1 MSILTRIQASKAEAN
16 KKMFA
21 VVAGQR
27 LSGKTS
33 LAGTLPGK
41 TLLLQAAIYE
51 SGSKSAVKLAE
62 KQSNE
67 LSILTF
73 HNTLELRDIVKEL
86 AADSEF
92 DNIYV
97 DGVGSITD
105 MKMSEPKMI
114 AAAKAD
120 VWGAYRVL
128 GDEMRVM
135 LHELKAL
142 TYPTKSPKPKNVFIT
157 CALEIKQDKGGA
169 IVDVSLQAK
178 GNIAVSEIT
187 RLGEAVITCLAPTP
201 TEKGMSEH
209 RLLTKTDG
217 VFPGRIDGLLP
228 EENPGVIEPA
238 SLATVLK
245 LLNLV

>member
-1 MSILTRIQASKAEAN
+1 MSILKRLEASKNEAS
-16 KKMFA
+16 KKLFA

-27 LSGKTS
+27 LSGKSS

-41 TLLLQAAIYE
+41 TLLLQAAVYE
-51 SGSKSAVKLAE
+51 SGSKSAVKLSQ
-62 KQSNE
+62 KLGND
-67 LSILTF
+67 LTILTF
-73 HNTLELRDIVKEL
+73 NSTLELRDIVKEL
-86 AADSEF
+86 TADDQF

-105 MKMSEPKMI
+105 MKMAEPKMI

-142 TYPTKSPKPKNVFIT
+142 TYPGKSPKPKNVFVT
-157 CALEIKQDKGGA
+157 CALEIKQDKSGA

-178 GNIAVSEIT
+178 GNIAISEIT
-187 RLGEAVITCLAPTP
+187 RLGEAVVTCLAPTP
-201 TEKGMSEH
+201 TDKGMSDH

-228 EENPGVIEPA
+228 EENSGIVEPA
-238 SLATVLK
+238 NLSVVLK
-245 LLNLV
+245 ALGL